1 MTPTPLFAWRR
12 GTIPGMKQI
21 PVTACLLAALGLP
34 APSPA
39 LARDVFLTI
48 GGGHSPESN
57 QASLEKNVLFY
68 QQLLKEQK
76 VPAVQQSVYF
86 ASGSP
91 SEKDVQAVDVE
102 SVPKANRLMAEF
114 FGTDRDLGL
123 HYRNIEV
130 PDVRGATT
138 PANIRGWFR
147 EVGAKLGP
155 SDRLIVYVTAHGER
169 SDDRKNPYETSIM
182 LWNDEKLSVSAFVE
196 LLDGLPEGVRVVA
209 VMVQCYTGGFARFI
223 YDKADP
229 ENGLARQDRCGF
241 FATVHDRVA
250 AGCTPD
256 VDETTYVEYST
267 YFWEALA
274 GHTRS
279 GQPITRPD
287 YDGDGQTS
295 FAEAHA
301 YTVLSADTIDLPLT
315 SSSEFLSVES
325 QFKDEDHPK
334 LLPKDAPYDTVLE
347 LTKPAERAILEGLS
361 SQLKLTGSDRIA
373 TAGRNDRTSRRGR
386 GRGRDRSASRQA
398 ARLRDTIADDL
409 KDRWPELSNVLN
421 PGAVELLTKRSDE
434 FIRAIEEHPRYKE
447 YRTQA
452 DLAERTP
459 DPQKR
464 RAKFERFVRTAED
477 VILRENLKRM
487 GDEKRLAQHAAIAAA
502 EAGSLI
508 SASPSAS
515 TAK

>member
-1 MTPTPLFAWRR
+1 MKRPCLFA
-12 GTIPGMKQI
+12 
-21 PVTACLLAALGLP
+21 CLFAALCQP
-34 APSPA
+34 APSH
-39 LARDVFLTI
+39 ARDVFLAI

-57 QASLEKNVLFY
+57 QASIEKNVLFF
-68 QQLLKEQK
+68 QQLLKEQS
-76 VPAVQQSVYF
+76 VPAAQQSVYF

-91 SEKDVQAVDVE
+91 REKDVQAVDIE

-123 HYRNIEV
+123 HYRAIEV
-130 PDVRGATT
+130 PGVRGATS
-138 PANIRGWFR
+138 PENIRRWFGD
-147 EVGAKLGP
+147 VGSTLKAG
-155 SDRLIVYVTAHGER
+155 DRLIIYVTAHGDR
-169 SDDRKNPYETSIM
+169 SDDRQNPHETSIM
-182 LWNDEKLSVSAFVE
+182 LWDDESLKVTELVA
-196 LLDGLPEGVRVVA
+196 LLDRLPAGVRVVA

-229 ENGLARQDRCGF
+229 KKGLASQNRCGF

-256 VDETTYVEYST
+256 VDQTTYVEYST

-274 GHTRS
+274 GHTRT
-279 GQPITRPD
+279 GQPIKRPD
-287 YDGDGQTS
+287 YDGDGRTS

-301 YTVLSADTIDLPLT
+301 YTVLGADTIDLPLT

-347 LTKPAERAILEGLS
+347 LATPAERAILEGLS
-361 SQLKLTGSDRIA
+361 SQLELTGSDRIA

-386 GRGRDRSASRQA
+386 GRGRNRSAIRQA
-398 ARLRDTIADDL
+398 DRLRDTIADDL

-434 FIRAIEEHPRYKE
+434 FVRAVEEHPRYEE

-452 DLAERTP
+452 VLAERTP

-487 GDEKRLAQHAAIAAA
+487 DDQKRLAQYTTIAAA

-508 SASPSAS
+508 SPPPSGPGPR
-515 TAK
+515 